1 MYNYCSFFTGMEFA
15 YSQSPKV
22 LQGLTMGVFLAT
34 QSIGNFVASAL
45 VNIVESASEKY
56 SSYGNW
62 YADDI
67 NKGRLDFF
75 FYVLAGLMGVNIV
88 IFCIISTRYTYVN
101 PNILCE
107 DEEEWK
113 GGGFSTLM
121 HGTLDEENEST
132 PLLNSN

>member
-1 MYNYCSFFTGMEFA
+1 MEFA

-34 QSIGNFVASAL
+34 SGIGSFVGSAL
-45 VNIVESASEKY
+45 VNIVASASEKY

-88 IFCIISTRYTYVN
+88 IFCVISTRYLYVN
-101 PNILCE
+101 SDILCE

-113 GGGFSTLM
+113 GGGLSTLVDRN
-121 HGTLDEENEST
+121 LDVENEST